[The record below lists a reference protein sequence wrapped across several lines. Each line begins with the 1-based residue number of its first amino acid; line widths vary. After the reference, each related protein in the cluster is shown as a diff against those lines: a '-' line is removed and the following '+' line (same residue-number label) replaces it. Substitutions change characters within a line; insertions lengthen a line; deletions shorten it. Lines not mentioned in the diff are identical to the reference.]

1 MIIKLNLTVTS
12 KDKVLVNIII
22 KKVKF
27 NQIELK
33 TLFFKKP
40 TNLWFC
46 KCNHQDWLLHYNS
59 TYREALFDELENLLF
74 SNNIIKAN
82 EIIEEL
88 NQLKI

>member
-40 TNLWFC
+40 TN
-46 KCNHQDWLLHYNS
+46 S
-59 TYREALFDELENLLF
+59 E
-74 SNNIIKAN
+74 S
-82 EIIEEL
+82 
-88 NQLKI
+88 